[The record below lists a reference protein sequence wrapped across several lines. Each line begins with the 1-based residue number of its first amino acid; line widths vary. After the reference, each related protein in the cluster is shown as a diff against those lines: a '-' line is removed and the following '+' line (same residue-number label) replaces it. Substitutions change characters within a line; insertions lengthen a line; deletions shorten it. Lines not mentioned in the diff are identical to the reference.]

1 MGSVAGLSRSTCPH
15 GRTPSTC
22 LICQALDASELSDAR
37 RRREKP
43 ERRAGGLR
51 GPNAVG
57 GSLSWTVAKFGI
69 LAVVAL
75 VAVSWAAALLWTA
88 LRVLELLAVAFVV
101 GWVCWRLGV
110 RHGRRNPG

>member
-1 MGSVAGLSRSTCPH
+1 MGAMSGLSRSTCPH

-22 LICQALDASELSDAR
+22 LICQALEAGELSQAR
-37 RRREKP
+37 RRRAGA
-43 ERRAGGLR
+43 ERRSGG
-51 GPNAVG
+51 A
-57 GSLSWTVAKFGI
+57 LSWTVAKVGI

-75 VAVSWAAALLWTA
+75 VALSWAAAFFWA
-88 LRVLELLAVAFVV
+88 AVRILELVAVAVVV

>member
-22 LICQALDASELSDAR
+22 LICQALDASELPDAR
-37 RRREKP
+37 RRPQTP
-43 ERRAGGLR
+43 ERRA
-51 GPNAVG
+51 G
-57 GSLSWTVAKFGI
+57 GSLSWTVAKVGI

-88 LRVLELLAVAFVV
+88 LRVLELLAVAVVV

>member
-37 RRREKP
+37 RERAKP
-43 ERRAGGLR
+43 ERGG
-51 GPNAVG
+51 G
-57 GSLSWTVAKFGI
+57 GSLGWMVAKFGI

-75 VAVSWAAALLWTA
+75 VAVSWAAALLWTV

>member
-1 MGSVAGLSRSTCPH
+1 MAGLSRSTCPH

-37 RRREKP
+37 RRRTTP
-43 ERRAGGLR
+43 ERGG
-51 GPNAVG
+51 G

-75 VAVSWAAALLWTA
+75 VALSWAAAFFWAA
-88 LRVLELLAVAFVV
+88 LRILELVAVAVVV

>member
-1 MGSVAGLSRSTCPH
+1 MGSAMAGLSRSTCPH

-22 LICQALDASELSDAR
+22 LICQALDASELSEAR

-43 ERRAGGLR
+43 ERRAG
-51 GPNAVG
+51 
-57 GSLSWTVAKFGI
+57 SLSWTVAKFGI
-69 LAVVAL
+69 VAVVAVVAL
-75 VAVSWAAALLWTA
+75 SWVAALFWTV
-88 LRVLELLAVAFVV
+88 LRVLELVAVAVVV

>member
-22 LICQALDASELSDAR
+22 LICQALDAGELSDAR
-37 RRREKP
+37 RRAERP
-43 ERRAGGLR
+43 ERK
-51 GPNAVG
+51 VG
-57 GSLSWTVAKFGI
+57 GSLSWTIAKLGI

-75 VAVSWAAALLWTA
+75 VAISWAAALLWTA
-88 LRVLELLAVAFVV
+88 LRVLELLAVAVVV

>member
-1 MGSVAGLSRSTCPH
+1 MAGLSRSTCPH

-37 RRREKP
+37 RQREKP
-43 ERRAGGLR
+43 ERGG
-51 GPNAVG
+51 G
-57 GSLSWTVAKFGI
+57 GSLSWTVAKFGM
-69 LAVVAL
+69 LALVVL
-75 VAVSWAAALLWTA
+75 VAVSWAAALFWTV

-101 GWVCWRLGV
+101 GWACWRLGV